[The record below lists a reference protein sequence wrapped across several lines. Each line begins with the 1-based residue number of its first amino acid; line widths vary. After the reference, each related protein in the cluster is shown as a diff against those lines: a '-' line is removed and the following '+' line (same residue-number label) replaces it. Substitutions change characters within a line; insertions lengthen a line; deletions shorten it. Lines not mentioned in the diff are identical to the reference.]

1 MTVKS
6 LKATEYLDYFSH
18 FLNLVPQNES
28 IVESLELVFKNNL
41 EFFLSI
47 PVAKHEYRYKN
58 GKWTIKELLSH
69 LIDTERIFNYRALRI
84 ARNDKTPMEGFNEND
99 YAVHSFANSRSMES
113 LIEEYKAVK
122 LATIAL
128 FNNFSPEVLRQVG
141 VASGHNVSVRAIG
154 FIISGHEIHHVN
166 VIKERYLE

>member
-1 MTVKS
+1 MTVKVLNPS
-6 LKATEYLDYFSH
+6 EYLDYFSH
-18 FLNLVPQNES
+18 FLSLVPQNES
-28 IVESLELVFKNNL
+28 VVESLESVFKTNL

-47 PVAKHEYRYKN
+47 PVDKHEYYYQE
-58 GKWTIKELLSH
+58 GKWTIKELLNH

-99 YAVHSFANSRSMES
+99 YADHSYANSRTIEN

-128 FNNFSPEVLRQVG
+128 FKSFTPEMLTLLG
-141 VASGHNVSVRAIG
+141 IASGHNTSVRAIG
-154 FIISGHEIHHVN
+154 FIISGHEIHHIN
-166 VIKERYLE
+166 VIKERYL